1 MKYCIECGTKLV
13 EKPLKNEGMIPYCTS
28 CEAFRFPVFS
38 TAVSML
44 VLSPDR
50 TRVLMIQQYGKGNN
64 VLVAGY
70 VNKGENAE
78 SAVVREVREEIGL
91 NVGSLCFTKSEYF
104 PNTNTL
110 MINFACVADSDSLD
124 GVDREEVDRAEWF
137 TLEEAREKIKPDS
150 LAKKFLINYLDNIM
164 GK

>member
-1 MKYCIECGTKLV
+1 MNYCVECGTRLIL
-13 EKPLKNEGMIPYCTS
+13 KPLKNEGMIPYCTS
-28 CEAFRFPVFS
+28 CQAFRFPIFS

-44 VLSPDR
+44 VLSPDKK
-50 TRVLMIQQYGKGNN
+50 RVLLIQQYGKGNN

-78 SAVVREVREEIGL
+78 SAAVREVLEETGL

-124 GVDREEVDRAEWF
+124 GINCEEVDKAEWF
-137 TLEEAREKIKPDS
+137 TLADAREKIKPES
-150 LAKKFLINYLDNIM
+150 LAKKFLINYLDNIL
-164 GK
+164 KA